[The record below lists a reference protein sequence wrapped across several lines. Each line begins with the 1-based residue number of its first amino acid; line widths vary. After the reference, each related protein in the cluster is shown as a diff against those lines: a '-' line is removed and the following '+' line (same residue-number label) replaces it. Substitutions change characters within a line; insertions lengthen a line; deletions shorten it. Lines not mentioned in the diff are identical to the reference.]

1 MRRVWTR
8 VNRLDPVRASTVA
21 VALPVI
27 AAIAAYG
34 VVAFNA
40 TPTAGAIAAAAAMLA
55 VGGSGLLYAWRL
67 GPGGLSD

>member
-8 VNRLDPVRASTVA
+8 VNRIDPVRASAAV

-27 AAIAAYG
+27 AALAAYV

-40 TPTAGAIAAAAAMLA
+40 TPTAGAVAAAVAVLA
-55 VGGSGLLYAWRL
+55 VAGSGLLYAWRL